1 MDEPSNDVRPDPG
14 SGWTLGAGGLP
25 KVAWLVLAAI
35 AIGLGAI
42 LLGMGYLGYGILI
55 VIVGLAAGVNLF

>member
-1 MDEPSNDVRPDPG
+1 MAEPTNDAPDPT

-25 KVAWLVLAAI
+25 KAAWLVLAVI
-35 AIGLGAI
+35 AIGLGGI

-55 VIVGLAAGVNLF
+55 VIVGLAAGVNVF

>member
-1 MDEPSNDVRPDPG
+1 MDEPANDQPQDPA
-14 SGWTLGAGGLP
+14 SGWALGAAGLP
-25 KVAWLVLAAI
+25 KAAWLVLAVIAI
-35 AIGLGAI
+35 ALGAT